1 MACFAAFK
9 HNNWL
14 GGVLFA
20 GIALQYALAG

>member
-20 GIALQYALAG
+20 GIALHYAVSA